1 MEKQVKQYKDMTT
14 DEKAQAIYN
23 FMMEQAPIKA
33 SDQLS
38 RFETLL
44 MDLSGEYDTD
54 TIFTMND
61 WLEYAEGT
69 DIVELIKIAQR
80 SKDLDL
86 HDKYIR
92 ESLYYYGYKTANSV
106 IELVDEKE
114 AVDWIARAL
123 DDNNIAAGQ
132 LNKMM
137 EEMEE
142 NE

>member
-1 MEKQVKQYKDMTT
+1 MEKQYKDMTT
-14 DEKAQAIYN
+14 DEKALAIYH
-23 FMMEQAPIKA
+23 FMMEQSPVKVGEKLI
-33 SDQLS
+33 SLDD
-38 RFETLL
+38 LL
-44 MDLSGEYDTD
+44 MDLSNEYDID

-61 WLEYAEGT
+61 WLEYEEGA

-80 SKDLDL
+80 SKDLNIND
-86 HDKYIR
+86 DYIR

-106 IELVDEKE
+106 IELVDGNE

-123 DDNNIAAGQ
+123 DDNNIAVGQ